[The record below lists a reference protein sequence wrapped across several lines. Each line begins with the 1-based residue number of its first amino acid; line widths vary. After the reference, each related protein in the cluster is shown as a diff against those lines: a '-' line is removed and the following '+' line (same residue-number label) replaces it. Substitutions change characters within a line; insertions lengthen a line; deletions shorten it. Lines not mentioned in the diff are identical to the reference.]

1 MKIEYISKTSILY
14 MRRVGAYGAKN
25 YLLMETFKQ
34 ELHNQ
39 HLFQNPTI
47 LGIAQ
52 DNPQTRPA
60 KQCRYDVCLLLDKT
74 ISAKA
79 PLTYGEFAGGKFAV
93 FQLAHTAQAVADWY
107 RELDKL
113 IQHYQLTPRP
123 APIIERYQDKLIKV
137 DLCEM
142 LLPIY

>member
-1 MKIEYISKTSILY
+1 MGQRIIYWWKHLNRNFTINIFFKILLSLVLHKIILKQDLLSSADTTF
-14 MRRVGAYGAKN
+14 VG
-25 YLLMETFKQ
+25 
-34 ELHNQ
+34 
-39 HLFQNPTI
+39 
-47 LGIAQ
+47 
-52 DNPQTRPA
+52 
-60 KQCRYDVCLLLDKT
+60 LLLDKT